1 MSEKKQKK
9 RNSFLVQGTILAVAG
24 VITKIIGIVYRVPLI
39 NILGDKGMAYYG
51 VAFQVYTVA
60 LMLTS
65 YSLPMAV
72 SKLVSARV
80 SVGQYKNAFRV
91 FKGAMTFAVVSGGL
105 IGLGI
110 FVGADFI
117 AGGMMQMPMSAY
129 ALRVLAPCLLIVA
142 ILGVLRG
149 FFQGYSTMMPTA
161 VSQILEQ
168 IINAIVSI
176 GAAYMLLKFGQ
187 TVAESTGKEDYGI
200 AYAAAG
206 GTLGTIAGAFI
217 GVVFVMFVYVLYKDT
232 MKRQMKRDQTKR
244 LESRQYVYRV
254 LFATIGPVV
263 LSATVYNISNV
274 IDCAVFNT
282 IMSVQGFVEDEY
294 APLLGMFTGKYEMM
308 INVPLS
314 VASALA
320 ASFIPSL
327 MATIQTGDRRQIHHK
342 ISTASRFNMLLAIPC
357 AVGFIVLARPL
368 LDLLFRGENNAIAA
382 TMLRLGSIAIISAC
396 LSTVTNAALQGLD
409 KMMLPIKNAVI
420 SLVIHLVALLIM
432 MVVFKW
438 GIYSVVISKI
448 VFSGAICI
456 LNAHDLRESVGYVQE
471 RKRAFIIPTIASV
484 IMGVIALLVHLI
496 FTLFLGST
504 AATLFAIFAAM
515 ISYGVSLLLLGGLS
529 EEELL
534 AVPKGATIVSLLR
547 KIHLIKG
554 EYR

>member
-1 MSEKKQKK
+1 MSEKKKK
-9 RNSFLVQGTILAVAG
+9 QRNSFLVQGTILAVAG

-80 SVGQYKNAFRV
+80 STGQYKNAFRV
-91 FKGAMTFAVVSGGL
+91 FKGAMTFAIVSGGI

-110 FVGADFI
+110 FLGADFI
-117 AGGMMQMPMSAY
+117 AGSVMQMPMSAY

-142 ILGVLRG
+142 VLGVLRG

-161 VSQILEQ
+161 VSQVLEQ

-187 TVAESTGKEDYGI
+187 TVAEAKGDESYGV

-206 GTLGTIAGAFI
+206 GTLGTVAGAFI
-217 GVVFVMFVYVLYKDT
+217 GFVFVMFVYVLYKDT
-232 MKRQMKRDQTKR
+232 MKRQISRDKTKK
-244 LESRQYVYRV
+244 LENKKYLYKI
-254 LFATIGPVV
+254 LFATIGPVI

-282 IMSVQGFVEDEY
+282 IMSVQGFAEDEY
-294 APLLGMFTGKYEMM
+294 APLLGMFTGKYEML

-327 MATIQTGDRRQIHHK
+327 VETIQHGERRQIHNK
-342 ISTASRFNMLLAIPC
+342 ISTATRFNMLLAIPC
-357 AVGFIVLARPL
+357 AVGFIVLARPIM
-368 LDLLFRGENNAIAA
+368 DLLFRGEDNAIAA
-382 TMLRLGSIAIISAC
+382 MMLRLGSIAVVSAC

-420 SLVIHLVALLIM
+420 SLVLHLVSLFIM

-448 VFSGAICI
+448 VFSGAICV
-456 LNAHDLRESVGYVQE
+456 LNAHDLRETVGYIQE
-471 RKRAFIIPTIASV
+471 RKRAFIIPGIASV
-484 IMGVIALLVHLI
+484 IMGVMAFVVHLV
-496 FTLFLGST
+496 FTLFLGET
-504 AATLFAIFAAM
+504 VATLIAILAAM
-515 ISYGVSLLLLGGLS
+515 AAYGISLLLLGGLT

-534 AVPKGATIVSLLR
+534 VMPKGATMISLLR
-547 KIHLIKG
+547 KVHLIKG